1 MLARAPKTETDDGL
15 KAVFAAIESGKHAIR
30 SKSQLG
36 KALAVTRQAISGWSK
51 VPAEHVVQIEDMLGV
66 PAHVQRGDIFR
77 SPKKKKK

>member
-1 MLARAPKTETDDGL
+1 MLARSPKTETDDGL

-66 PAHVQRGDIFR
+66 PAYRQRPDIFR
-77 SPKKKKK
+77 APRKTKK